1 MDGTINVRMQNF
13 KDAHFEGQEQ
23 NEKVLRVV
31 HRHWFDILM
40 QYVPVLV
47 VVFFMVASVVAVPIL
62 FPAFWKGN
70 QVLFW
75 FFETF
80 AGMVMWVFSA
90 LIFVDYWLDVWIITD
105 RRVVNVEQKGLFM
118 REVSEL
124 RHQKIQD
131 VTTEVEGFFPT
142 LLDFG
147 NVFVQTA
154 AEKAEFFFRNVPD
167 PYGIKALLVDLQK
180 HAHKRDLGEV
190 REMIEEA
197 KEA

>member
-1 MDGTINVRMQNF
+1 MFSLLQRD
-13 KDAHFEGQEQ
+13 HFEGQERG
-23 NEKVLRVV
+23 ETVIRIV
-31 HRHWFDILM
+31 HRHWFDILV
-40 QYVPVLV
+40 QYLPVLV
-47 VVFFMVASVVAVPIL
+47 VLFCVLGAIGAVPGL
-62 FPAFWKGN
+62 FPEFWKNG
-70 QVLFW
+70 QTVFW

-80 AGMVMWVFSA
+80 LLMVMWVFSA

-131 VTTEVEGFFPT
+131 VTTAVDGFFPT

-167 PYGIKALLVDLQK
+167 PYGIKAILVDLQK
-180 HAHKRDLGEV
+180 HAHEHDLGEV
-190 REMIEEA
+190 RELIRGEGEE
-197 KEA
+197 